1 MIGRTGRTYT
11 LLIGIAAA
19 GALIWVATRVG
30 ETSDWRYWAVL
41 GLLAG
46 AGLAFALTQRTAYG
60 AWSEVTPLGFLVA
73 FVVAAI
79 CIVWIAAVGQPHPN
93 WLRDHVSS
101 WSSDLGIR
109 GFVDRMTTYAT
120 VMAFGFGALLASAPG
135 ALRRRAPTTRT
146 GPAPAAYRRP
156 TGPPATE
163 GDTTLV
169 TSRDRVR
176 V

>member
-1 MIGRTGRTYT
+1 MTARAGRTYT

-19 GALIWVATRVG
+19 GALIWLATRVG
-30 ETSDWRYWAVL
+30 ETTTWRFWATL

-60 AWSEVTPLGFLVA
+60 AWAEVTPLGFLIS

-79 CIVWIAAVGQPHPN
+79 CILWLAIAAQPGAN
-93 WLRDHVSS
+93 WFRDHVFS
-101 WSSDLGIR
+101 WSGGLGIR
-109 GFVDRMTTYAT
+109 GFVTSMSTYVT

-135 ALRRRAPTTRT
+135 AIRRPAPAAAP

-156 TGPPATE
+156 APTDDGE
-163 GDTTLV
+163 TTV
-169 TSRDRVR
+169 VRDREHVHA
-176 V
+176 